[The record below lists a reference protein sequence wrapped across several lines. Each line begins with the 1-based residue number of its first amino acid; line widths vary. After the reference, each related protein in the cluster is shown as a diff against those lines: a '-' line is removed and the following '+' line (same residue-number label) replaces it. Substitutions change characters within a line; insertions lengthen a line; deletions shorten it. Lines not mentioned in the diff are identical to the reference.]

1 MSLPPPNLDDR
12 RFQDLVDDAKRLI
25 QQRCPEWTDHNVS
38 DPGVTLVET
47 FAMMVDQLLYRLNRV
62 PQANYL
68 RFLELIGVRP
78 HPPTAAQADLTFWL
92 SAPRP
97 EPVHVPVDVEVATPR
112 ADGADP
118 VVFATT
124 RELTMPPCSL
134 AHVLTAGAE
143 SEPVERHLDAGG
155 FSVFGTPPRPGDA
168 LLFGLSTAVPDCAVL
183 LRLDCDVEGVGVDP
197 RDPPLEW
204 LAWTP
209 RGWRQCEVDRDST
222 GGLNRQG
229 DVVLHVP
236 GRHVESVLGRRRAG
250 WLLCRA
256 TSPEPGQP
264 FYSQPP
270 KLRLATAATI
280 GGTTSA
286 MHARAIR
293 GETLGRAEG
302 VPGQRLR
309 LQEAPVVGAL
319 EDFVV
324 EIADGS
330 GDAGWVPW
338 RAVETFAYSG
348 PDDRHVLLDQASGE
362 VRFGPAVRTADGTL
376 CRYGATPAK
385 GSVVRVPAYRTG
397 GGQHGNVARGMLRVQ
412 RKPVPFVSRVENR
425 QPATGGVDGESVD
438 EAVVRGPLVLR
449 TRDRAVTAEDYE
461 QLVRETA
468 PDLARVRCVPAGGS
482 AAEAARV
489 LVVPAARRDAE
500 GRLDF
505 ADLVPDPK
513 VLDRI
518 TGYLEDRRCLGARIA
533 VEPPFYQGVTV
544 VAKLRARRRADVEPL
559 TKRALDAL
567 FRYFDPLRGGPDG
580 TGWPFGRPVQAGEVF
595 GVLQRLQGI
604 DFVDDVRLY
613 GADPR
618 TGDRGSAVNRIDLPP
633 HALVFS
639 YDHQVRVSA

>member
-1 MSLPPPNLDDR
+1 MSLPAPNLDDR
-12 RFQDLVDDAKRLI
+12 RFQDLVDDAKRLV

-38 DPGVTLVET
+38 DPGVTLIET

-62 PQANYL
+62 PQVNYL
-68 RFLELIGVRP
+68 RYLELIGVRP
-78 HPPTAAQADLTFWL
+78 YPPTAARTDLTFWL

-97 EPVHVPVDVEVATPR
+97 DPVKVPVDVEVATLR
-112 ADGADP
+112 TDGVDP

-124 RELTMPPCSL
+124 DEITMPPCSL
-134 AHVLTAGAE
+134 AHVLTAAAE
-143 SEPVERHLDAGG
+143 GEPVEQHLDAGG
-155 FSVFGTPPRPGDA
+155 FAVFGAPPRPGDA
-168 LLFGLSTAVPDCAVL
+168 LLFGLSAAVPRCAVL

-204 LAWTP
+204 LAWTA
-209 RGWRQCEVDRDST
+209 RGWRPCEVERDTT

-229 DVVLHVP
+229 DVVVHVP
-236 GRHVESVLGRRRAG
+236 AGHVESVLGRRRAG

-256 TSPEPGQP
+256 TAPEPGQP

-270 KLRLATAATI
+270 KLRSATAATI

-286 MHARAIR
+286 VHARAMR

-302 VPGQRLR
+302 VPGQRFK
-309 LQEAPVVGAL
+309 LQEAPVVGRID
-319 EDFVV
+319 DFVV
-324 EIADGS
+324 EVSEGE
-330 GDAGWVPW
+330 GWVPW
-338 RAVETFAYSG
+338 IAVETFAYSR
-348 PDDRHVLLDQASGE
+348 PHDRHVVLDAAAGE
-362 VRFGPAVRTADGTL
+362 VRFGPAVRTAEGTL
-376 CRYGATPAK
+376 TQYGATPAK
-385 GSVVRVPAYRTG
+385 GAIVRVPLYRTG
-397 GGQHGNVARGMLRVQ
+397 GGTAGNVARGMLRVQ

-425 QPATGGVDGESVD
+425 LPATGGVDGESVD
-438 EAVVRGPLVLR
+438 EAVIRGPLVLR

-461 QLVRETA
+461 QLVREAA
-468 PDLARVRCVPAGGS
+468 PDLARVRCVPAGS
-482 AAEAARV
+482 STADAARV

-505 ADLVPDPK
+505 PDLVPDPI
-513 VLDRI
+513 VLERI
-518 TGYLEDRRCLGARIA
+518 VSYLEERRCLGARIA

-544 VAKLRARRRADVEPL
+544 VAKVRARRRADVEPL

-580 TGWPFGRPVQAGEVF
+580 GGWPFGRPVQAGEVF
-595 GVLQRLQGI
+595 GVLQRLKGI

-618 TGDRGSAVNRIDLPP
+618 TGERGTAVNRIDLPP